1 MRIPASMKYIKK
13 DAFLGCRPKEV
24 VFVGKTEDEVK
35 SIPDDYHRDSG
46 LAWPWGLNS
55 KIIKCEP

>member
-1 MRIPASMKYIKK
+1 MKYIKK